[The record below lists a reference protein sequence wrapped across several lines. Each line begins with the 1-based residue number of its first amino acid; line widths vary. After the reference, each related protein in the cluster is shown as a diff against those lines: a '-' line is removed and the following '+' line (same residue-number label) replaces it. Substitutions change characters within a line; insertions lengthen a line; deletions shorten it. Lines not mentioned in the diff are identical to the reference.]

1 MQHELSDAPSIV
13 LGPRYAA
20 AVEYA
25 SRMHADQVRKG
36 STIPY
41 ICHPLAVS
49 ALVLEA
55 GGDEDLAIAALLHD
69 VAEDCGGEP
78 VLAEIEEMFGPRVE
92 HIVRACSDS
101 LVMDPSAKAPWRER
115 KEKHLTELAD
125 ADADVI
131 LVSAADKVHNAR
143 ALRTDLD
150 LHGISA
156 TDRFNAP
163 PDEIVWYHESMLAVL
178 TDRQAPPVLLDQ
190 LRVAVTALVG
200 LIHRN
205 PLHGNLDEI

>member
-1 MQHELSDAPSIV
+1 MQHELSDAPSVV
-13 LGPRYAA
+13 LGPRYAT

-36 STIPY
+36 TSIPY

-78 VLAEIEEMFGPRVE
+78 VLAEIEDMFGPRVE

-101 LVMDPSAKAPWRER
+101 LVVDPAMKAPWRER
-115 KEKHLTELAD
+115 KEAHLAELAHV
-125 ADADVI
+125 DADVI

-163 PDEIVWYHESMLAVL
+163 PDQIAWYYESMLGVL
-178 TDRQAPPVLLDQ
+178 TQKQAPPVLVDQ
-190 LRVAVTALVG
+190 LRVAATALVDS
-200 LIHRN
+200 IHRN
-205 PLHGNLDEI
+205 PLHGNLDET

>member
-1 MQHELSDAPSIV
+1 MAPVI
-13 LGPRYAA
+13 LGQRYAA

-36 STIPY
+36 TPIPY

-55 GGDEDLAIAALLHD
+55 GGDEDVAIAALLHD

-78 VLAEIEEMFGPRVE
+78 VLTEIADLFGALVE

-101 LVMDPSAKAPWRER
+101 LVVDPAHKAPWRER
-115 KEKHLTELAD
+115 KEEHLAD
-125 ADADVI
+125 LASADDDVI
-131 LVSAADKVHNAR
+131 LVSTADKLHNAR
-143 ALRTDLD
+143 ALAIDLE

-156 TDRFNAP
+156 TDRFNAG
-163 PDEIVWYHESMLAVL
+163 PDEIAWYYESMLALL
-178 TDRQAPPVLLDQ
+178 TERQAPNLLLVQ
-190 LRVAVTALVG
+190 LRDAVTDLVTA
-200 LIHRN
+200 IRS
-205 PLHGNLDEI
+205 

>member
-1 MQHELSDAPSIV
+1 
-13 LGPRYAA
+13 
-20 AVEYA
+20 
-25 SRMHADQVRKG
+25 MHADQVRKG

-78 VLAEIEEMFGPRVE
+78 VLAEIEELFGSEVERV
-92 HIVRACSDS
+92 VRACSDS
-101 LVMDPSAKAPWRER
+101 LVVDPAHKAPWRER
-115 KEKHLTELAD
+115 KEAHLAELAH

-156 TDRFNAP
+156 TERFNAA
-163 PDEIVWYHESMLAVL
+163 PDQIAWYYESMLAVL
-178 TDRQAPPVLLDQ
+178 TERQAPPVLLDQ
-190 LRVAVTALVG
+190 LRVAVTALVDS
-200 LIHRN
+200 IRRQVID
-205 PLHGNLDEI
+205 GNLGET